1 MQISNYITEL
11 VYSAAGAMLGYILMK
26 MDDLLNNKQYTR
38 KEYSKFTLGCFL
50 ATLGG
55 FLLLRVIGPVL
66 WATDTTNNNILRPL
80 ATTTNINNNS
90 QIGGS
95 QIFNPSSSAIGLSG
109 KTPSIPS
116 SGTSFF
122 QPANGGNSLRFAA
135 GTPTF

>member
-1 MQISNYITEL
+1 MQLSNYITEF
-11 VYSAAGAMLGYILMK
+11 VYSTAGALLGFILMK
-26 MDDLLNNKQYTR
+26 TDDMLNNKQYTR

-55 FLLLRVIGPVL
+55 LLLLRVIGPVQL
-66 WATDTTNNNILRPL
+66 PSDSTNNNIIRPL
-80 ATTTNINNNS
+80 ATTNNN

-95 QIFNPSSSAIGLSG
+95 QISNPGTGFSNKAPI
-109 KTPSIPS
+109 IPS
-116 SGTSFF
+116 GGTSFF